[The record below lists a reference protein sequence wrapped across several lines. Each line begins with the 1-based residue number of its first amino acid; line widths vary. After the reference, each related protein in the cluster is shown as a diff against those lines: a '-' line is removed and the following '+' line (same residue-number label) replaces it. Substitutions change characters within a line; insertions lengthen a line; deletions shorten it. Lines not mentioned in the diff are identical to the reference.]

1 MDALRSKVISL
12 RGNNHCQVYTTG
24 TFTAV
29 YPTWTKDRTG
39 DTLCAFIDD
48 FGIPD
53 TLIADLAGEQSGENT
68 EFLNQVR
75 RHNIRL
81 HHTEKG
87 CHNQNHRVERE
98 IGILKQCWKNCMSQ
112 KGIPSR
118 LWDYGL
124 VYEAEILTRMCH
136 HGSD

>member
-1 MDALRSKVISL
+1 MR
-12 RGNNHCQVYTTG
+12 
-24 TFTAV
+24 
-29 YPTWTKDRTG
+29 TKDRTG
-39 DTLCAFIDD
+39 DTLRAFIDD

-75 RHNIRL
+75 HHNIRL

-87 CHNQNHRVERE
+87 CHNQNHLVERE
-98 IGILKQCWKNCMSQ
+98 IGILKQCWKNSMSQ
-112 KGIPSR
+112 KCVPSR

-124 VYEAEILTRMCH
+124 VYEAEILTRMCR